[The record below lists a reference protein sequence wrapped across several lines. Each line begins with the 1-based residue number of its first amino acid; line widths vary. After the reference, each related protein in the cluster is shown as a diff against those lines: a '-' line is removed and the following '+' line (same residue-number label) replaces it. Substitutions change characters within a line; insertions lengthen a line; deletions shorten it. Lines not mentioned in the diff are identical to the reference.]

1 MKLACLPRPIAARI
15 LLRLAFGL
23 LACATVD
30 VRAGVL
36 LRAARTS
43 SAAPNLLANGSF
55 DQIENGLPARWSAA
69 PQGFRLAPGEGR
81 DGSNAIRVHS
91 PTGGGWHGTSQTI
104 VLQRTVPVPLVI
116 RGWSKA
122 AEVSGGTDSG
132 YSLYADLIYDDGTP
146 LWG

>member
-1 MKLACLPRPIAARI
+1 
-15 LLRLAFGL
+15 
-23 LACATVD
+23 
-30 VRAGVL
+30 
-36 LRAARTS
+36 
-43 SAAPNLLANGSF
+43 
-55 DQIENGLPARWSAA
+55 
-69 PQGFRLAPGEGR
+69 
-81 DGSNAIRVHS
+81 VHS
-91 PTGGGWHGTSQTI
+91 PTGEGWHGTSQAI